1 MTRLRADA
9 LLLLT
14 AIIWGTAFVAQKAA
28 NETMGP
34 ITFVGARFL
43 LSAIVVLPLAI
54 REARVAPAPITARDS
69 WQAGLIGLCLL
80 IGSCLQQTA
89 LLTTTATNA
98 GFLTALYV
106 VGVPFASWAIMK
118 EPLRPIVLA
127 ACLVCV
133 SGAWML
139 TDTGGPR
146 VWSQG
151 DLLLVVSDIPW
162 AFSITLVS
170 VFQRRC
176 PRPFYLSFV
185 QYAVTGVGAG
195 VLALMFETVSW
206 DAVMASLPAILYAG
220 IMAGAVG
227 FTLGVI
233 AQRHTPPSEAGL
245 IMSLESVFAAL
256 AGAAMLNERLS
267 FTALMG
273 CALILAGVV
282 MVEAGPALMRGAKA
296 ALARMR

>member
-54 REARVAPAPITARDS
+54 REARVAPAPITARAS

-106 VGVPFASWAIMK
+106 VLVPVTTWLLTRRRIGGT
-118 EPLRPIVLA
+118 IVLA
-127 ACLVCV
+127 CLV
-133 SGAWML
+133 SIGGAWLLSAHSNTQGIAVGDVML
-139 TDTGGPR
+139 I
-146 VWSQG
+146 
-151 DLLLVVSDIPW
+151 VSDIAW
-162 AFSITLVS
+162 AFGISLIA
-170 VFQRRC
+170 VFLTRT
-176 PRPFYLSFV
+176 PRPMFLSCL
-185 QYAVTGVGAG
+185 QYAVTAILG
-195 VLALMFETVSW
+195 LAAALIFETPDW
-206 DAVMASLPAILYAG
+206 AGIETALLPLLYAG
-220 IMAGAVG
+220 VISGGIA
-227 FTLGVI
+227 FTLQNV
-233 AQRHTPPSEAGL
+233 AQRHTPAPEAAL
-245 IMSLESVFAAL
+245 IMSLESVFAAI
-256 AGAAMLNERLS
+256 AGAIVLNERLS
-267 FTALMG
+267 AIATVG
-273 CALILAGVV
+273 CALILAGVLIA
-282 MVEAGPALMRGAKA
+282 EIGPLFRRKSAL
-296 ALARMR
+296 